1 MEQYRKSNRTRTM
14 TPLRAFCMSVV
25 ATFCVL
31 VVGYETAFAEP
42 APFASAFHA

>member
-1 MEQYRKSNRTRTM
+1 MEQYRKSNRPRPM
-14 TPLRAFCMSVV
+14 TPLRAFCMSVL

-42 APFASAFHA
+42 APTAAAIRA